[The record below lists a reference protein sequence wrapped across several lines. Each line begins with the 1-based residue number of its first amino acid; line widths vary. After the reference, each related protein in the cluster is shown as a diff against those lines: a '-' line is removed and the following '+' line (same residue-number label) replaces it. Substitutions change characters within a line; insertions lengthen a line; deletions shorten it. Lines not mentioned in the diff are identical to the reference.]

1 MASGVRW
8 QRKRPCP
15 TIVDRGHLEKR
26 HRPTIDRVIPCR
38 VASPQSPTPFH
49 PAADRNDHAKEV
61 QEQDHRSGTVKDDRL
76 TCECLNKLG
85 GPQLRAEMGP
95 FCAPITKYGKRFDS
109 SVKATRL
116 ARK

>member
-1 MASGVRW
+1 MAVSPRRRGASG
-8 QRKRPCP
+8 
-15 TIVDRGHLEKR
+15 TASG

-61 QEQDHRSGTVKDDRL
+61 QEQDHRSGTVKDDHL

-95 FCAPITKYGKRFDS
+95 FCAPITSLGLVDLGIVS
-109 SVKATRL
+109 E
-116 ARK
+116 